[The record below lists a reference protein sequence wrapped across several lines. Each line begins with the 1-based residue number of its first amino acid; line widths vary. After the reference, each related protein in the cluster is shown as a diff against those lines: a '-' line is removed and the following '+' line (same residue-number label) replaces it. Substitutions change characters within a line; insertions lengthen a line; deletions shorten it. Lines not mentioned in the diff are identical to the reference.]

1 MKELESLK
9 SIFKD
14 GIFKIPDY
22 QRGYAW
28 SEKQLVDFWEDIL
41 NLPEK
46 KRHYTGVL
54 TLKKVESK
62 VWSKWNDEVWLIKDK
77 GYKPYHIVDGQQ
89 RMTTVVIF
97 IQAMIEIVQGLP
109 QNKDKKLNDIYIGS
123 YSLKEIKETYLVISQ
138 PPNFIIN
145 TYLFGYEKD
154 NPSFKFLKHKILK
167 EEGGG
172 KIEETFYT
180 LNLENA
186 KLFFIDNIRKVL
198 NEQGLEQLEVLFR
211 KVTQNLM
218 FNKYEIGDDF
228 DVFVAFET
236 MNNRGKQLSNLEL
249 LKNRLIYLTTL
260 YESDELGNEER
271 IALRKKIND
280 SWKGVYHQ
288 LGRNKERKLNDDDF
302 LIAHWIMYFPYTRQK
317 GDDYIKFLLE
327 DMFTPKNIFKKIEI
341 EVSSLKLAE
350 ETREDSFGDEDPEEN
365 DNDVEIEL
373 ISKLQP

>member
-1 MKELESLK
+1 
-9 SIFKD
+9 
-14 GIFKIPDY
+14 
-22 QRGYAW
+22 
-28 SEKQLVDFWEDIL
+28 
-41 NLPEK
+41 
-46 KRHYTGVL
+46 
-54 TLKKVESK
+54 
-62 VWSKWNDEVWLIKDK
+62 
-77 GYKPYHIVDGQQ
+77 
-89 RMTTVVIF
+89 
-97 IQAMIEIVQGLP
+97 
-109 QNKDKKLNDIYIGS
+109 
-123 YSLKEIKETYLVISQ
+123 
-138 PPNFIIN
+138 
-145 TYLFGYEKD
+145 
-154 NPSFKFLKHKILK
+154 
-167 EEGGG
+167 
-172 KIEETFYT
+172 
-180 LNLENA
+180 
-186 KLFFIDNIRKVL
+186 
-198 NEQGLEQLEVLFR
+198 LFR